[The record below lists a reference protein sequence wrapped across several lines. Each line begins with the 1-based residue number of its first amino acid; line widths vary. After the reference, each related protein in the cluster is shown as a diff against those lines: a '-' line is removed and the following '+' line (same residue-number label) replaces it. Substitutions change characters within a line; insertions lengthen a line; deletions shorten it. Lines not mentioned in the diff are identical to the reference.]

1 MTTPTHTMPA
11 KRPVRASAIA
21 ACGSSNEPGTQWTS
35 MRSRATPPDSS
46 AEAAPSASFFEI
58 DSLNRAATTAKR
70 PTGARRTRRL
80 GFGADPAISIRQ
92 RGEEVAHLLA
102 LGHQVALVALGGRN
116 LDRHA
121 LAHLQPVPLDADD
134 LLRIVREDAQ
144 APRSENDAN
153 LRADAV
159 VPQVG
164 LEAEDVV
171 GLDGVLALV
180 LDRKSTRLNSSHH
193 RI

>member
-1 MTTPTHTMPA
+1 M
-11 KRPVRASAIA
+11 A

-35 MRSRATPPDSS
+35 TDSPTTPPASS

-70 PTGARRTRRL
+70 PAGARRTPCPDFSSRFL
-80 GFGADPAISIRQ
+80 SGAAPAISIRQ
-92 RGEEVAHLLA
+92 RRKEVAHLLP
-102 LGHQVALVALGGRN
+102 LGHQVALVALGGRD
-116 LDRHA
+116 LDRDA
-121 LAHLQPVPLDADD
+121 LDHLQPVPLDADD
-134 LLRIVREDAQ
+134 LLRVVREDAQ
-144 APRSENDAN
+144 AFRAEIEED

-159 VPQVG
+159 VAQVG

-180 LDRKSTRLNSSHH
+180 LELVCAQLVQEPDPPSLLT
-193 RI
+193 